1 MQLPT
6 ASRTLRL
13 SLLAALCASLAAC
26 SSQRYI
32 DERSPSWS
40 RQLGVQHGAAAD
52 DQASAA
58 QPVAP
63 GPGEE
68 PAPTRP
74 STGAG
79 FYRPGT
85 GRLIAGPAAGIAEV
99 AERGGEIK
107 LNFQNANLLEVVK
120 VILGDMLG
128 ATYVVDPR
136 VQGAVTMQTSTAIAR
151 DDLLPTLELLLRM
164 NDAAVLVDGAIYRV
178 VPLANA
184 ATGVMSPQLGD
195 SEVPLPEGYGVRI
208 VPLKYVAAE
217 EMAQILDPFVA
228 GGNNL
233 LRTDSKRNVIILAG
247 NGEDMTRLLETI
259 RIFDVDRMKGMSVA
273 MFTPNFV
280 DARTLGDELESLLAD
295 PENGL
300 MAGLVRFM
308 VIERL
313 NGVMAITPRPE
324 YLRQIRDWV
333 VRLDIESGSSGRRL
347 FIYRV
352 QNGKSGELAEVL
364 NQLFE
369 EDEAT
374 DGLPKPKLAPGLE
387 PVTLRSKPA
396 QGDEK
401 APAKPPSAPAS
412 GEGLALPTDAK
423 VRIVADEP
431 NNALLVLANAQE
443 YRQVL
448 NAMKQLD
455 VVPMQVL
462 IDVTIAEVTLTD
474 NLEYGLEWTF
484 DNYIKTNRGDFTGTG
499 LLDLGAGGL
508 SPRTGFSYAL
518 TGATGVRAVLNM
530 LAEEGNLS
538 VLSSPSLLV
547 LNNQEASIQVGDQV
561 PIATQ
566 QRQDTTDP
574 SAPIINNVEYRD
586 TGVLLNVTPR
596 VNPGGLVIM
605 EVSQEVSQVSEAT
618 ALGPTISNR
627 SVKSNVA
634 VQSGDTIV
642 LGGLIQDQRD
652 RGESGIP
659 GLHKTP
665 IIGPLFG
672 TKSDNQRRTELL
684 VLITPRAIADR
695 NTALQATEE
704 FRRKLNSL
712 IPIDVQEAAAEQA
725 TEPTGAQP

>member
-1 MQLPT
+1 
-6 ASRTLRL
+6 
-13 SLLAALCASLAAC
+13 
-26 SSQRYI
+26 
-32 DERSPSWS
+32 
-40 RQLGVQHGAAAD
+40 
-52 DQASAA
+52 
-58 QPVAP
+58 
-63 GPGEE
+63 
-68 PAPTRP
+68 
-74 STGAG
+74 
-79 FYRPGT
+79 
-85 GRLIAGPAAGIAEV
+85 
-99 AERGGEIK
+99 
-107 LNFQNANLLEVVK
+107 
-120 VILGDMLG
+120 
-128 ATYVVDPR
+128 
-136 VQGAVTMQTSTAIAR
+136 
-151 DDLLPTLELLLRM
+151 
-164 NDAAVLVDGAIYRV
+164 
-178 VPLANA
+178 
-184 ATGVMSPQLGD
+184 
-195 SEVPLPEGYGVRI
+195 
-208 VPLKYVAAE
+208 
-217 EMAQILDPFVA
+217 
-228 GGNNL
+228 
-233 LRTDSKRNVIILAG
+233 
-247 NGEDMTRLLETI
+247 
-259 RIFDVDRMKGMSVA
+259 MKGMSVA

-401 APAKPPSAPAS
+401 APAKTPSAPAS
-412 GEGLALPTDAK
+412 GEGLALPTDSK

-462 IDVTIAEVTLTD
+462 IDVTIAEVTLSD

-484 DNYIKTNRGDFTGTG
+484 DNYIKTNRGNFTGTG

-712 IPIDVQEAAAEQA
+712 IPIDVQEAATEQA